1 MASTAAGSTPSDGQS
16 LARTVQMA
24 PGSSLMLP
32 AGSFS
37 VTCKNASMYGKKM
50 RDLHMAGFW
59 TQSDAVIRFRSRDG
73 KVSVGDLLVGMGKY
87 VSVSKAQE
95 LIFNWI
101 DIKHH
106 FLNDLESIEV
116 DKELMQKKVG
126 TFLNNLAYLY
136 GDPSRDLQ
144 HFSTK

>member
-1 MASTAAGSTPSDGQS
+1 
-16 LARTVQMA
+16 
-24 PGSSLMLP
+24 
-32 AGSFS
+32 
-37 VTCKNASMYGKKM
+37 
-50 RDLHMAGFW
+50 
-59 TQSDAVIRFRSRDG
+59 
-73 KVSVGDLLVGMGKY
+73 VGDLLVGMGKY

-106 FLNDLESIEV
+106 FLNDLESLEV

-126 TFLNNLAYLY
+126 TFLNYLAYLY